1 MKRVLFLLTVILMG
15 IGTIAAQSAKVT
27 GKVTDTNGEAVIGA
41 SVYVIGTNMG
51 ANTDIEGNFTIENV
65 PSSATTLRVSYIG
78 MTTQEVHILKGKPM
92 KVVLVEDGIA
102 LDEVVYVAYGT
113 AKKSQFTG
121 SAAVVK
127 SDEIGKIQTSN
138 AANALTGKMAGV
150 QLTNASGQPG
160 ATSPTIRVRGISS
173 INAGNAPLVILDGAP
188 YDGDMNNIN
197 AQDIESM
204 TVLKD
209 AASNALYG
217 ARGANGVI
225 MITTKKGQSGSA
237 RVTFDAKWGSNSR
250 ATQDYNYITDPA
262 QYYEV
267 YYGALK
273 NYFVNEMGMTAQ
285 QAHANAN
292 NQMTGSSGYG
302 LGYNVFTT
310 PEGEYL
316 IGSNGKLNPN
326 ATLGRMVT
334 GPDGNNYWVTPD
346 DWMDAAYNSS
356 LRQEYNLSITAG
368 NDKSSFY
375 ASVNYLDNEGITAN
389 SNYERLTGRL
399 KADYKVKNWLKVGA
413 NMAYTHFESNSLGE
427 DGSSGSSGNI
437 FAYATRIAPIYP
449 LYIRDAQG
457 NIMKDAN
464 GFTRYDYGQAQNNPH
479 GLSRPFL
486 AGGNPYS
493 SNLLDKNFAEGNAFN
508 ASAFAEIKFLKDF
521 KFTWTSG
528 VNVDET
534 RSTSTTNP
542 YYGSYAS
549 SNGIVYKYHTRSIS
563 WNHQQLLNWEREFGD
578 HNITAMLGH
587 EYYRSK
593 YYYLYASKSN
603 QFDPSNDE
611 LVGAITDNGGNS
623 YTTDYN
629 TEGYFGRVMYN
640 YDERYH
646 VSASYRRDAS
656 SRFHPDNR
664 WGNFW
669 SAGLAWVISKE
680 DFFDAQ
686 WVDLLKLKASYGEQ
700 GNDQIGNYRYTTLYE
715 VVNSNGSPAAVPYA
729 LGNKDITWETQGNFN
744 VGVDFDLF
752 KGRISGT
759 IEYFNRKTSDM
770 LFSFPL
776 PPSYGY
782 TSQYANIG
790 DMNNQGLEIE
800 LKTTPIKTKDF
811 EWNVNLNFTT
821 YENKVSYLPDAR
833 KTMVVDGKRGFT
845 SGNYFY
851 GEDCPLYTFHMK
863 KFAGVN
869 ENGQSLWYK
878 NITTPELD
886 ENGEEKKDYMGNT
899 IEKVIGV
906 ETTTEYNSASDYL
919 CGTALPDAY
928 GGFSTTLA
936 WKGFDLSVD
945 FAFQLGG
952 QVYDGDYASMMGS
965 PTSNSKGSN
974 IHADMLKAWTASN
987 NSNIP
992 RMQFNDQYTAG
1003 TSDRFL
1009 TDASYLSLN
1018 NINFGYTFSK
1028 MLTKKFGVERLR
1040 LYVAADNIWVWS
1052 KRQGLDPRQSIT
1064 GSATGAYY
1072 APIRTVSGGV
1082 TLTF

>member
-1 MKRVLFLLTVILMG
+1 MTCIFMG
-15 IGTIAAQSAKVT
+15 IGMATAQVTKVS
-27 GKVTDTNGEAVIGA
+27 GKVYAESDGEPVIGA
-41 SVYVIGTNMG
+41 SVLVVGTTLG
-51 ANTDIEGNFTIENV
+51 ASTDIEGNFTIENV
-65 PSSATTLRVSYIG
+65 PASATTLRVSYVG
-78 MTTQEVHILKGKPM
+78 MTTQEVRIIKGKPI
-92 KVVLVEDGIA
+92 KVVLVEDGVA
-102 LDEVVYVAYGT
+102 LDDVMVVAYGT

-127 SDEIGKIQTSN
+127 SEEIGKIQTSN

-160 ATSPTIRVRGISS
+160 ASSPTIRVRGISS

-188 YDGDMNNIN
+188 YDGDLNNIN
-197 AQDIESM
+197 TQDIESM

-225 MITTKKGQSGSA
+225 MITTKKGSSGSA
-237 RVTFDAKWGSNSR
+237 RVTFDAKWGSNQR
-250 ATQDYNYITDPA
+250 ATQDYNYIKDPA

-508 ASAFAEIKFLKDF
+508 ASAFAEIQFLKDF

-563 WNHQQLLNWEREFGD
+563 WNHQQLLNWEKELGD

-744 VGVDFDLF
+744 VGVELGLWNWLDFNVDF
-752 KGRISGT
+752 FIKET
-759 IEYFNRKTSDM
+759 KDM
-770 LFSFPL
+770 LYYSPL
-776 PPSYGY
+776 PPSQGSPSGIYRNEMDMKNTGVEFEINADIFNTDKFKWNVSLNGTHYKNELTRLPVSKPADKYPDGY
-782 TSQYANIG
+782 QSGSYWRKIGGSLYDFYAYEYAGVNPENGKPQYNKYLTDANG
-790 DMNNQGLEIE
+790 NETGEIE
-800 LKTTPIKTKDF
+800 LVSDITKATRRQTGKSSIPDF
-811 EWNVNLNFTT
+811 V
-821 YENKVSYLPDAR
+821 
-833 KTMVVDGKRGFT
+833 
-845 SGNYFY
+845 
-851 GEDCPLYTFHMK
+851 
-863 KFAGVN
+863 
-869 ENGQSLWYK
+869 
-878 NITTPELD
+878 
-886 ENGEEKKDYMGNT
+886 
-899 IEKVIGV
+899 
-906 ETTTEYNSASDYL
+906 
-919 CGTALPDAY
+919 
-928 GGFSTTLA
+928 GGLSTTFEA
-936 WKGFDLSVD
+936 YGFDLSIQT
-945 FAFQLGG
+945 AFQLGG
-952 QVYDGDYASMMGS
+952 YVYDSNYSGLMNAGDAGQNFHM
-965 PTSNSKGSN
+965 
-974 IHADMLKAWTASN
+974 DMLNRWTPEN
-987 NSNIP
+987 KNTNIP
-992 RMQFNDQYTAG
+992 ALGYQVQSQEIAQGNTVDFY
-1003 TSDRFL
+1003 L
-1009 TDASYLSLN
+1009 TDASYFSLRN
-1018 NINFGYTFSK
+1018 VTLGYSLPANLLK
-1028 MLTKKFGVERLR
+1028 KAGIEKLRVYLTG
-1040 LYVAADNIWVWS
+1040 DNIWLKS
-1052 KRQGLDPRQSIT
+1052 KREGLDPRMYFT
-1064 GSATGAYY
+1064 GETKMGYSAV
-1072 APIRTVSGGV
+1072 RTYSVGLN
-1082 TLTF
+1082 LTF